1 MCSNGRECIPS
12 RLRCDD
18 TMQCSDG
25 SDELGCPSVPSN
37 LNLMVKI
44 YPTEQTIEEGGEV
57 VFQCR
62 DEGPLRARVSWSR
75 SGGLAMP
82 DRSFNYEGRLTIPNS
97 KVSHAGTYICQAI
110 DYPGIQGSTASAFL
124 RVRQSELKN
133 DVIFI
138 KLNFKIALE

>member
-1 MCSNGRECIPS
+1 MCNNGRECIPS

-18 TMQCSDG
+18 TIQCSDG
-25 SDELGCPSVPSN
+25 SDELGCPSNPAN

-75 SGGLAMP
+75 SRGLAMP

-97 KVSHAGTYICQAI
+97 QVNQSLGRKKKSFYNMIYRFLMPVFT
-110 DYPGIQGSTASAFL
+110 SA
-124 RVRQSELKN
+124 KP
-133 DVIFI
+133 
-138 KLNFKIALE
+138 